1 MKIVLSARE
10 LESMRGF
17 VEEYK
22 DSYVESLIAS
32 LPEQDKINF
41 SIESAKSELDAEIQE
56 SKEVISSMVVM
67 GETPEGE
74 YIVDV
79 VEDVFVA
86 YMKACEST
94 LVSSKS
100 YFIEGS
106 KLYVKHKETIKK
118 VINRAKCLLDK
129 KFIKNMVTTAAKF
142 LGAEELLNDVVDF
155 TVKIMEDEKLEA
167 DMVRIENEF
176 FESVDKYC

>member
-17 VEEYK
+17 MEEYK
-22 DSYVESLIAS
+22 ESYIESLIAS
-32 LPEQDKINF
+32 LSDQDKVNF

-56 SKEVISSMVVM
+56 SKEAISSMVVM
-67 GETPEGE
+67 GETSEGE

-79 VEDVFVA
+79 AEDVFVA
-86 YMKACEST
+86 YMKACGST
-94 LVSSKS
+94 TVAIRKYS
-100 YFIEGS
+100 IEATE
-106 KLYVKHKETIKK
+106 LYVKHKDTIEK

-142 LGAEELLNDVVDF
+142 LGAEEIVTDILGLG
-155 TVKIMEDEKLEA
+155 TKITEDEKLKLEFN
-167 DMVRIENEF
+167 RIGDEF
-176 FESVDKYC
+176 FESIDKYC